1 LNEVVRLLGA
11 ERQAATSFALAYPE
25 RRFEFVSDAAVVD
38 GHDLA
43 NVTIVRAAPGGTDPR
58 AGDICLCPRW
68 SRPGFALSEIMPIL
82 GCALPG
88 LLVPVSRATPTAGR
102 WIAKGDGR
110 HRPDAPVSGDAAA
123 LARLAAFD
131 GGTVFQPLHA
141 ARGSFLATGRRD
153 GKGLLALAVVRLHA
167 ERFFRDDVVQAA
179 ETVDWPEVA
188 EASARA
194 LDALDDRGMFSM
206 NWIDAGGEAKLTSF
220 RPVPRA
226 VAGLLRRSGLSL
238 LDRPERLIVAAAGL
252 RSIGR
257 VNYSSYS
264 AVDA

>member
-1 LNEVVRLLGA
+1 MSEVVRLLGA

-43 NVTIVRAAPGGTDPR
+43 NVTIVRATPGGTDPR
-58 AGDICLCPRW
+58 VGDICLCPRW
-68 SRPGFALSEIMPIL
+68 SRPGFALSEVMPIL
-82 GCALPG
+82 GTVLPG
-88 LLVPVSRATPTAGR
+88 LVAPVSRTLPTTGR

-131 GGTVFQPLHA
+131 GGTVFQPLHG
-141 ARGSFLATGRRD
+141 ARGSFLVTGRRE
-153 GKGLLALAVVRLHA
+153 GKSFLALAVVRLHA

-179 ETVDWPEVA
+179 ETVDWPEIA
-188 EASARA
+188 EASERA
-194 LDALDDRGMFSM
+194 LDALDYRGMFSM
-206 NWIDAGGEAKLTSF
+206 NWIDVGSDAKLTSF

-226 VAGLLRRSGLSL
+226 VVGLLRRSGLSM
-238 LDRPERLIVAAAGL
+238 LDRPERPVVAAAGL

-264 AVDA
+264 AAGA